1 MTDGVASDAGRGI
14 LRRRT
19 ARERFHVDR
28 RAPAADLAWA
38 VDYLW
43 ILTWDLRGREPH
55 RQQVLSGPSVNMT
68 FTTGGR
74 ARVVGVVRDVFTE
87 TIAGEGRVVG
97 VRFRPG
103 GFRPFLGGPVS
114 RLTGRM
120 VPVEEVF
127 GAEARRVADAIIAES
142 RTDRAVA
149 LVEEFLRTRAP
160 SSPDPVTAEI
170 DAIIAR
176 VAASPG
182 LLRVDELAAAAGSG
196 PRRLQRIFAEYVG
209 VGPKWVIRRHR
220 IQEAAERAAEHAAEH
235 AAEGTAGNEGAGVDW
250 AALSAEL
257 GYADQAH
264 FTRDFTGVV
273 GVPPAR
279 YARGC

>member
-1 MTDGVASDAGRGI
+1 MTDGVAYEAGRGI

-19 ARERFHVDR
+19 ARERFQVDR
-28 RAPAADLAWA
+28 RVPAADLAWFA
-38 VDYLW
+38 DYVW
-43 ILTWDLRGREPH
+43 VLTWDLRGREPH
-55 RQQVLSGPSVNMT
+55 RQQVLAGPSVNMT

-74 ARVVGVVRDVFTE
+74 ARIVGVVRDVFTE

-114 RLTGRM
+114 ALTGRM

-127 GAEARRVADAIIAES
+127 GPEARAVADAIIAEP
-142 RTDRAVA
+142 RTDAAVA
-149 LVEEFLRTRAP
+149 FLEDFLRARAP
-160 SSPDPVTAEI
+160 SAADPVVAEVG
-170 DAIIAR
+170 AVVAR

-182 LLRVDELAAAAGSG
+182 LVRVDELAAASG
-196 PRRLQRIFAEYVG
+196 IGARRLQRIFAEYVG
-209 VGPKWVIRRHR
+209 VGPKQVIRRHR
-220 IQEAAERAAEHAAEH
+220 IQEAAERAGED
-235 AAEGTAGNEGAGVDW
+235 TDW

-264 FTRDFTGVV
+264 FTRDFTAVV
-273 GVPPAR
+273 GMPPAR
-279 YARGC
+279 YARGR